1 MPEVSRTPKVNRKW
15 TELWLMNALL
25 VEELFYKHFGGG
37 DDQVIVQIWGKK
49 LLKEHAY
56 DTMKKVI

>member
-1 MPEVSRTPKVNRKW
+1 
-15 TELWLMNALL
+15 MNALL
-25 VEELFYKHFGGG
+25 VEELFDKHFGGG
-37 DDQVIVQIWGKK
+37 HDQVIVQIWGKK